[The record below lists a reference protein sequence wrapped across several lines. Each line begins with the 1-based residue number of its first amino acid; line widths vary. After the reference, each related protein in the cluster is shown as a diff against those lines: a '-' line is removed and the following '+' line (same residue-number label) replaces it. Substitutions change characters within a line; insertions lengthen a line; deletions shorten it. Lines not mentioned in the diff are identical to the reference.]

1 MTFCLPF
8 YPFIKLIYQTL
19 SGHKPHIDIIK
30 NKVPQEK
37 SLSPSERETIRA
49 LKREGWTISEL
60 ASRFKRSTTEIEMLL
75 DLPE

>member
-1 MTFCLPF
+1 MNSVNNKYDALH
-8 YPFIKLIYQTL
+8 KLTQL
-19 SGHKPHIDIIK
+19 EVSK